1 MKNRMCEGAGGWG
14 LPITLTW
21 REVKGLSLA
30 GDKVYRLWFLPAK
43 PQLSS
48 QRGN

>member
-1 MKNRMCEGAGGWG
+1 M
-14 LPITLTW
+14 LTW
-21 REVKGLSLA
+21 REVKELSLA
-30 GDKVYRLWFLPAK
+30 GDKVYRRWSLPAK